1 MNKKGIASILSP
13 ESIAVI
19 GASEEKDSVGR
30 GIMESLLKGS
40 VFPSAYAKKF
50 KGNVYAV
57 NPNHKKILGLKS
69 FKSVLEIRQKIGL
82 AVIATPPKVVPNVLR
97 ECAAK
102 KIPAAVVV
110 SAGFAET
117 GSEGKKLEGEIKKI
131 AVENGIA
138 LLGPNTVG
146 VIVPG
151 LFNASFALSVPKPGS
166 IAFITQSGALADS
179 VIDWALEE
187 LFPFRAIV
195 GLGNKAVLGESE
207 FIDFFASDRKTKVI
221 ALYLEGVKDGKKF
234 LGALRKARTKG
245 KAVIVLKGGV
255 GKKGM
260 KAVQTHTASL
270 AGNAAVF
277 EGALKQCGA
286 KQVYSLE
293 ELFEIAKA
301 LSLQPHAK
309 INSVAIITNGGGA
322 GVLCADACEKFGVE
336 IAELE
341 EKTVAKLNPFMHRAW
356 SRSNPVDLVGDAS
369 PLKYEKALEVLLS
382 QKNVGGAIV
391 IQTLQTM
398 TKPEENAK
406 IVVKAAGKS
415 KKPVLSVFM
424 GGVYTRKS
432 IRFLQEHGIPN
443 YSDPVKA
450 AKAFS
455 FLSED

>member
-1 MNKKGIASILSP
+1 M
-13 ESIAVI
+13 
-19 GASEEKDSVGR
+19 D
-30 GIMESLLKGS
+30 
-40 VFPSAYAKKF
+40 
-50 KGNVYAV
+50 
-57 NPNHKKILGLKS
+57 
-69 FKSVLEIRQKIGL
+69 QL
-82 AVIATPPKVVPNVLR
+82 AEFSHSK
-97 ECAAK
+97 K

-270 AGNAAVF
+270 AGNEAVF

-369 PLKYEKALEVLLS
+369 PLKNEKALEVLLS

-406 IVVKAAGKS
+406 I
-415 KKPVLSVFM
+415 PC
-424 GGVYTRKS
+424 
-432 IRFLQEHGIPN
+432 
-443 YSDPVKA
+443 
-450 AKAFS
+450 
-455 FLSED
+455 